1 MKASKTN
8 EGKPEPFS
16 LKENYL
22 RHKFDLFTAY
32 RTHFLIFVLSA
43 VLDAASTTHF
53 MRRTGPGNESN
64 FYVRTLSETYGIKA
78 GPLLGKFY
86 QLFALWGFSI
96 LAPRLTRFVCLIVI
110 AINFAA
116 AIVNYASFG

>member
-1 MKASKTN
+1 M
-8 EGKPEPFS
+8 
-16 LKENYL
+16 L
-22 RHKFDLFTAY
+22 
-32 RTHFLIFVLSA
+32 
-43 VLDAASTTHF
+43 
-53 MRRTGPGNESN
+53 RTGPANESN
-64 FYVRTLSETYGIKA
+64 FYVRTLSETYGVKA

-116 AIVNYASFG
+116 ALVNYVSFG